1 MTSLVY
7 GTLRLE
13 LALDA
18 CLAPHLKRPDKLPP
32 EVRDALRLGA
42 YEILYRETP
51 RRAAVNEWVEVTKR
65 RSKKLSGLVN
75 AVLRKVEW
83 LELPTATR
91 YGVPD
96 WLFAEWETLFGA
108 QRAEEVAKGMSGP
121 EPLWLTSYHPQATH
135 ALIEEG
141 CEVSLGRVDG
151 TLAVRPSR
159 PLAELSAYRRGWVQ
173 PQNPASTLPVR
184 LLEAERGERVLDLA
198 SGNGIK
204 AAQLAAAG
212 ARPLSIELHAEK
224 LKRAQR
230 NLARLGFEANSLAFD
245 LRNVPDI
252 SPAQKVLLDAPC
264 TGTGTLRTHPELRT
278 KVTQESAK
286 DLFALQR
293 ELLTTA
299 AKLTAPGGIL
309 VYAVCALTHAEGQGT
324 TDWFLAHHPDF
335 SAESFLFD
343 LPAENTS
350 QGSYIFPLNG
360 LDGFYI
366 ARFKRSG

>member
-7 GTLRLE
+7 GALRLE

-18 CLAPHLKRPDKLPP
+18 QLAPLLKRPGKLPL

-65 RSKKLSGLVN
+65 RSKNLSGLVN
-75 AVLRKVEW
+75 AVLRKVEK
-83 LELPTATR
+83 LELPLATR
-91 YGVPD
+91 YGVPT
-96 WLFAEWETLFGA
+96 WLYAEWEDLFGA
-108 QRAEEVAKGMSGP
+108 QRAEEVAKGMLEP

-135 ALIEEG
+135 SLIEEG
-141 CEVSLGRVDG
+141 CEVSLGKVDG
-151 TLAVRPSR
+151 TLAVRLSK
-159 PLAELSAYRRGWVQ
+159 PLAELSAYKRGWVQ

-204 AAQLAAAG
+204 AAQLAAVG
-212 ARPLSIELHAEK
+212 ARVLSIELHADKLERAEK
-224 LKRAQR
+224 NLKR
-230 NLARLGFEANSLAFD
+230 LGLEGEGLEYD
-245 LRNVPDI
+245 LRSVPDI
-252 SPAQKVLLDAPC
+252 PPAEKVLLDAPC
-264 TGTGTLRTHPELRT
+264 TGTGTLRGNPELRT
-278 KVTQESAK
+278 KVIPESVK
-286 DLFALQR
+286 DLSALQR
-293 ELLTTA
+293 DLLSTA

-309 VYAVCALTHAEGQGT
+309 VYAVCALTRVEGQGMT
-324 TDWFLAHHPDF
+324 EWFLANHSKF

-343 LPAENTS
+343 LPAENTEA
-350 QGSYIFPLNG
+350 GSYILPLNG

-366 ARFKRSG
+366 ARFRRG